1 MTFSTSIC
9 FMRVRIIAHIRDCRF
24 FSQSRGVRCNN
35 KPITDE
41 RTLWNASECKI
52 GLMPSG
58 YDEYEGIFGPLGAA
72 SAGHRR
78 SNQHRFLPQTH
89 LPSSSATAAR
99 FRRRQATPGSYAKP
113 NARAFLAQRQAKR
126 QSHASLDEAD
136 ELIPAAPLPERL
148 RRPAGSAG
156 IGDSVWLPSR
166 EFSFRQRA
174 GKLDTRTLARVDLA
188 QVVATTDVDTIQK
201 HLENLAFADVT
212 LEDVQQFSDAYFLKL
227 FQIAQLTLEYLMHV
241 QDSLVSH
248 ADDLETQCAQLVQE
262 AQTIERENDK
272 FETEISSL
280 KSEIRHKQRTMA
292 TLEMLLLN
300 TRGSRLPAAATSR
313 KEKENASGGAN
324 QQLVD
329 ELLGQKED
337 LEEAGAIGKRK

>member
-1 MTFSTSIC
+1 
-9 FMRVRIIAHIRDCRF
+9 
-24 FSQSRGVRCNN
+24 
-35 KPITDE
+35 
-41 RTLWNASECKI
+41 
-52 GLMPSG
+52 MPSG
-58 YDEYEGIFGPLGAA
+58 YDEYEGIFGSLGAA

-78 SNQHRFLPQTH
+78 NKQRRSLSHTH
-89 LPSSSATAAR
+89 LPSYTAAASG
-99 FRRRQATPGSYAKP
+99 FRRRQATSGSYAKP

-126 QSHASLDEAD
+126 QSHVAMYEEDDHLSASALT
-136 ELIPAAPLPERL
+136 APQPERL
-148 RRPAGSAG
+148 RRPTAAAAGV
-156 IGDSVWLPSR
+156 GDSVWLPSR

-188 QVVATTDVDTIQK
+188 QVVATTDVDTIQR

-241 QDSLVSH
+241 QDSLVGH

-272 FETEISSL
+272 FEAEISSL

-300 TRGSRLPAAATSR
+300 TRGARLPAASAASKR
-313 KEKENASGGAN
+313 EKENASGDAN

-329 ELLGQKED
+329 ELLGHNGDQQ
-337 LEEAGAIGKRK
+337 EAGAICKREWPVLTITRGCC